1 MQDKI
6 MTSVEDEP
14 YFYVQ
19 TGSDRVHNSRVD
31 SVVYYFPSNSG
42 YIEVDPSRLGAF
54 IDFVDMKLRDM
65 INPLS
70 AAMHT
75 YNFQG
80 RSGIIVHN
88 NIRYYSLEALQEYFN
103 IKNIN
108 INLINKDDL
117 KGKTIRELERILNV
131 VQKEKE
137 KRNEKSCCS

>member
-6 MTSVEDEP
+6 ITSVEDEP

-19 TGSDRVHNSRVD
+19 TGSDRVHSTWT
-31 SVVYYFPSNSG
+31 SSIVYYFPSNSG
-42 YIEVDPSRLGAF
+42 YIEVDPSKLSSF
-54 IDFVDMKLRDM
+54 IDFIDRKLSDMQ
-65 INPLS
+65 NPYS
-70 AAMHT
+70 TAMHT
-75 YNFQG
+75 CNYQG
-80 RSGIIVHN
+80 AMGILTHN
-88 NIRYYSLEALQEYFN
+88 NIRYYSLGALQEYFN

-108 INLINKDDL
+108 IDIISKEDL